1 MFPRIAQRP
10 PSALDIA
17 GLAVK
22 HRLAAAMQLAL
33 ARAIRHDQILPDT
46 RRISRIEYL
55 GTPALLGA
63 SRVQMKIHSPGTAT
77 VPD

>member
-22 HRLAAAMQLAL
+22 HRLAASMQLAL
-33 ARAIRHDQILPDT
+33 ARAIRHDQIVT
-46 RRISRIEYL
+46 RYTKNQSN
-55 GTPALLGA
+55 
-63 SRVQMKIHSPGTAT
+63 
-77 VPD
+77 